1 MWRVASGSSMM
12 PSMAKENSEQRP
24 RRETISVCII
34 AGNEEDCIRRC
45 LESVRWADEVV
56 VVDSF
61 SKDRTREIALE
72 YTDRV
77 YQHRWLGYIGQK
89 ALAKSLARHP
99 WVMFVDADE
108 EVSDELRRDIQRTF
122 EAGVPDE
129 VAGYDFP
136 RMVWYLGRWIRH
148 GDWYPDVKLRLF
160 RKDRGEC
167 AGTEPHDRIYV
178 QGTVR
183 HFTSPLHHYTYTDI
197 ADQIAT
203 LNRFSTISARTRF
216 AAGDRPRL
224 FRMVLD
230 PPFRFFRGYVL
241 KRGFLDG
248 VPGLIVAMS
257 VAFATFIKYAKLWE
271 LRLTEHTNGTGTAA
285 Q

>member
-1 MWRVASGSSMM
+1 
-12 PSMAKENSEQRP
+12 MAHDTSERRP

-45 LESVRWADEVV
+45 LESVRWADEIV

-61 SKDRTREIALE
+61 SKDRTRDIALE

-89 ALAKSLARHP
+89 VLAKCLARHP

-108 EVSDELRRDIQRTF
+108 EVSDELRLDILKAF
-122 EAGVPDE
+122 EAGVPEE
-129 VAGYDFP
+129 VAGFDFP

-148 GDWYPDVKLRLF
+148 GEWYPDIKLRLF

-178 QGTVR
+178 NGAVR
-183 HFTSPLHHYTYTDI
+183 HFSSPLHHYTYTDI
-197 ADQIAT
+197 SDQIAT
-203 LNRFSTISARTRF
+203 LNRFSSISAATRHC
-216 AAGDRPRL
+216 AGDRPCL
-224 FRMVLD
+224 FRLIFH

-257 VAFATFIKYAKLWE
+257 VAFGTFVKYAKLWE
-271 LRLTEHTNGTGTAA
+271 LRLGKHVPGGNGDAGSAR
-285 Q
+285 